1 MKIRDYV
8 TKHMNI
14 IIPFCTKSMNDNII
28 NVLHVEKIRPH
39 LLTVTYVVNKC
50 MDLTHNSG
58 SNYRRNCVVIQF
70 SNTCIFSYVVDCFSL
85 YMDVCFFLSVSI

>member
-14 IIPFCTKSMNDNII
+14 IIPSYTKNMNDNII

-39 LLTVTYVVNKC
+39 LLTVTNVVNKC
-50 MDLTHNSG
+50 VNLTHNSG

-70 SNTCIFSYVVDCFSL
+70 STHMHILLCG
-85 YMDVCFFLSVSI
+85 